1 MIPAGLTDNNLE
13 FFSLNGELYS
23 LSNGIRHQIP
33 ECPVEHLQFLQ
44 NQLDADPIAQETL
57 TNVPDDHK
65 LKVYGICR
73 FGACNSTP
81 DGVDNNCIDKTEYFD
96 CGIRGRCE
104 FEGKRCKELVTDAGV
119 LSFRQLQIMILVS
132 RGLLNK
138 EIADQLNI
146 SENTVAN
153 HLANIHPKIGGRTR
167 VDIATFVKERDI
179 A

>member
-1 MIPAGLTDNNLE
+1 MIPSGLTDNNLE

-23 LSNGIRHQIP
+23 LSNGIRYQFP
-33 ECPVEHLQFLQ
+33 KCPSDHARFLQ
-44 NQLDADPIAQETL
+44 IQLDADTIARETL
-57 TNVPDDHK
+57 TNIPDDQK

-104 FEGKRCKELVTDAGV
+104 YEGKRCKELVTDAGV
-119 LSFRQLQIMILVS
+119 ISSRQLQIMILVS
-132 RGLLNK
+132 RGMLSK
-138 EIADQLNI
+138 EIANQLNI

-153 HLANIHPKIGGRTR
+153 HLANIHQKIGGRTR